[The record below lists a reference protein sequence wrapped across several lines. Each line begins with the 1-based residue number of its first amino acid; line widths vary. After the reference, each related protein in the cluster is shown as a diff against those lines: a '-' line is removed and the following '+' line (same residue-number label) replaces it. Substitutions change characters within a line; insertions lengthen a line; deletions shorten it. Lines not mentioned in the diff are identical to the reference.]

1 MLTSRMSTVFTIAF
15 LSLSLSSSTFPIVA
29 GHKKSHDRINA
40 PLLTSKIA
48 ANRSIIVGPSEEFK
62 TVQAAIDAVPEG
74 NKEWI
79 VVHLRAGI
87 YRFHHISA
95 FHVEFHGLIN
105 IFVCVRREKVVIP
118 EDKDYIFLRG
128 SGKGRTAIV
137 WDDSSTNNTLS
148 STFIVWADNFV
159 AFGISF
165 KNDAPMGV
173 ANTPYNQSVA
183 AMVAGDK
190 AAFYHC
196 AFYSAHNTL
205 FDYRGRHY
213 YESCYVQGN
222 IDFIFGRGQ
231 SIFQSCEIFVLQDNR
246 KKILGSIT
254 AQNRESADETSGFVF
269 HKAKVYGVGD
279 VYLGRAKGAYSRVI
293 FAETYLSKTITPRG
307 WTNWSYDG
315 ETDNLLH
322 GEYECHGP
330 GSELGSRVSWSQQLT
345 KEEASPFLSIDFIDG
360 KEWLPAYY

>member
-87 YRFHHISA
+87 Y
-95 FHVEFHGLIN
+95 
-105 IFVCVRREKVVIP
+105 REKVVIP

-231 SIFQSCEIFVLQDNR
+231 SIFQASILTFASRLHNR